1 MIRGIGCDVVE
12 VKRVRDVLE
21 THGER
26 FIRKLLTENEWPL
39 YQKRLSLS
47 KDHALAFVASRW
59 AVKEAV
65 SKALG
70 NFRRHMNVTQRGND
84 AVRLISFYRS
94 QILQKFRQ
102 AHIRFP
108 LIHV

>member
-47 KDHALAFVASRW
+47 KDNALAFVASR
-59 AVKEAV
+59 
-65 SKALG
+65 
-70 NFRRHMNVTQRGND
+70 
-84 AVRLISFYRS
+84 
-94 QILQKFRQ
+94 
-102 AHIRFP
+102 
-108 LIHV
+108 

>member
-47 KDHALAFVASRW
+47 KDHALAFVA
-59 AVKEAV
+59 
-65 SKALG
+65 
-70 NFRRHMNVTQRGND
+70 
-84 AVRLISFYRS
+84 
-94 QILQKFRQ
+94 
-102 AHIRFP
+102 
-108 LIHV
+108 